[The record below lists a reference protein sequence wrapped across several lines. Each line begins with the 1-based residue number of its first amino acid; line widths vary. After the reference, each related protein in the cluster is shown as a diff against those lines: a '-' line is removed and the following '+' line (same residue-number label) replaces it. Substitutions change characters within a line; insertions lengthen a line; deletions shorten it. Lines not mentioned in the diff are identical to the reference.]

1 MLLEIQV
8 GMDAFFGEAVVVAT
22 RRQIV
27 CAIPAQHPV
36 LIDGNRRQ
44 SGDRVVVR
52 SDQAL
57 INVGRAAV
65 QAVLHLADPG
75 VSQLRDPRPCPKFCA
90 AWQHALAIGGVET
103 VVFPPLCPPFIL
115 SCRAIRPSGKQ
126 RAE

>member
-1 MLLEIQV
+1 M
-8 GMDAFFGEAVVVAT
+8 VAI
-22 RRQIV
+22 RRQVV

-36 LIDGNRRQ
+36 LINGNRRQ

-65 QAVLHLADPG
+65 
-75 VSQLRDPRPCPKFCA
+75 RPCSTWLTQVGARHLIHDRAPKFCA

-103 VVFPPLCPPFIL
+103 VVFPPLYPPFYPFL
-115 SCRAIRPSGKQ
+115 SRNPPIR
-126 RAE
+126 